1 MSVTRYMDNIEA
13 DLTILKMY
21 LSEAKMPQ
29 ETKEQV
35 LRLVKRYARQ
45 EVYLA
50 FAKQAQAIARLEQEE
65 EESNYAQMRN
75 L

>member
-35 LRLVKRYARQ
+35 LRIVKRYARQ

-50 FAKQAQAIARLEQEE
+50 FSKQAQAIARLEQEE

>member
-29 ETKEQV
+29 ETKEHV
-35 LRLVKRYARQ
+35 LRIVKRYASQ